1 MSTSTIHRS
10 NTAVEA
16 LGYTASH
23 TDTLN
28 KFAKTVTQGVALAK
42 IVTSLVP
49 GYEGVSSGLG
59 LLAGELKTASSVINA
74 TNILERGSEWGTK
87 STRDSILSRWQKTA
101 NRVALTVAQFFETI
115 LFIDKCSLSFFYSAA
130 MIACHIPILE
140 MVKNCL
146 YMTSA
151 VFGLWYVGQDLSKA
165 NSSMSSAKEKM
176 RKWTDFE
183 VKPENQDLKSKYESK
198 LKGKGATSEK
208 LSEEVQKL
216 QAEIAD
222 NKKKLERLSGE
233 YAKQLK
239 AKIKEDGNALTTNK
253 VLLVSVLKYEKY
265 LQAINEGKV
274 KKIKEHK
281 IEKYETRIAN
291 CKKIREKSWLSI
303 AVDIGKIVM
312 ISLGMFV
319 AAFSLTFPLLTLPTA
334 ALVITSMSLVSNAL
348 GLTKNIYSAVGPKVQ
363 KEPVFG

>member
-16 LGYTASH
+16 LGHIASN

-130 MIACHIPILE
+130 MIVCHIPILE

-151 VFGLWYVGQDLSKA
+151 GFGLRYVWKDLSKTT
-165 NSSMSSAKEKM
+165 SSISTAKEKM
-176 RKWTDFE
+176 RKWTAFDVE
-183 VKPENQDLKSKYESK
+183 SKNQDLKLKYQK
-198 LKGKGATSEK
+198 RLKDKGATSERLRK
-208 LSEEVQKL
+208 EIEKL
-216 QAEIAD
+216 QAKIAD
-222 NKKKLERLSGE
+222 NKKKLEKLSGE
-233 YAKQLK
+233 HAKRLK
-239 AKIKEDGNALTTNK
+239 AKIKEDGNVLTTNEDR
-253 VLLVSVLKYEKY
+253 LVSVLKYEKY
-265 LQAINEGKV
+265 LRAINEGKV

-291 CKKIREKSWLSI
+291 YNKKREKSWLSI

-312 ISLGMFV
+312 ILLGMFV

-348 GLTKNIYSAVGPKVQ
+348 GLTKNIYSAVAKEQ
-363 KEPVFG
+363 KEPVFGE